1 MVFDQTGSL
10 TVTNQSGQYVSGV
23 TRHDYLPF
31 GEELGA
37 GTGGR
42 TTAQGY
48 SASDGIRQKFTLKER
63 DNETGLDYFLARYH
77 SSTQGRFTSP
87 DAPFADQFANNPQS
101 WNLYA
106 YVRNNPLVMVDPTGR
121 FGDYYDQN
129 GKWLRNDGKKDDKV
143 YVELQVPLGLPPIT
157 IDLGITHTQFKII
170 ANIVRQEAGSAD
182 PEENRWIA
190 HTANNEASAT
200 HVSLYDLLQSSFSS
214 APDDVKANGMAPTDS
229 SDRANA
235 ARAGVSTV
243 FAGGPDPTGG
253 ARRWDGTDFLAWGL
267 HGPGG
272 RSHAKFR
279 QYATIDIDN
288 TTYNA
293 YEAAQTARWGSSVPY
308 PSGRYTIP
316 AAVFTDPA
324 NRTAN
329 GDFHYVTGARNATHG
344 LTATGARG

>member
-1 MVFDQTGSL
+1 M
-10 TVTNQSGQYVSGV
+10 
-23 TRHDYLPF
+23 
-31 GEELGA
+31 
-37 GTGGR
+37 
-42 TTAQGY
+42 
-48 SASDGIRQKFTLKER
+48 I
-63 DNETGLDYFLARYH
+63 
-77 SSTQGRFTSP
+77 
-87 DAPFADQFANNPQS
+87 
-101 WNLYA
+101 
-106 YVRNNPLVMVDPTGR
+106 DPTGR

-157 IDLGITHTQFKII
+157 IDLGITHTQFKTI

-214 APDDVKANGMAPTDS
+214 APDDIKANGIAPTDS

-267 HGPGG
+267 HGPYG
-272 RSHAKFR
+272 SHAKFR
-279 QYATIDIDN
+279 QFTTIDIASDIYN
-288 TTYNA
+288 T
-293 YEAAQTARWGSSVPY
+293 YESAQVSRWGHSITY
-308 PSGRYTIP
+308 SGTRYNIP
-316 AAVFTDPA
+316 AAVFTDTA
-324 NRTAN
+324 NRTAEGN
-329 GDFHYVTGARNATHG
+329 FHYVTGARRATQG
-344 LTATGARG
+344 LTATGAKGQTIFWRIN